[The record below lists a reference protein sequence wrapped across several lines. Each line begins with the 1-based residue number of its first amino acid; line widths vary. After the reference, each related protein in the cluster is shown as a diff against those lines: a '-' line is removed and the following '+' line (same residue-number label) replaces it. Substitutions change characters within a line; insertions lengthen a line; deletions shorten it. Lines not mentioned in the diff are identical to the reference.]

1 VADEFIT
8 DGIEL
13 RPDEGPDEPVDE
25 GESGTAQEAPGR
37 AADLPE
43 RTIVV
48 GLVWARARRHQV
60 EEHLEELERLV
71 DTAGG
76 EVVERLVQERDAPDP
91 ATMVGSGFAERLAQR
106 CEELRIRSV
115 VFDEDLSASQARNLD
130 KLLPDDVKVL
140 DRAAVILDIFAQR
153 ARTREAQTQVELAQL
168 SYLLPRLTRRWQHL
182 SRQAGGIGTRGVG
195 ETQLEI
201 DRRLIGKRIALLKR
215 KLVVIERDRRQRR
228 RRRLEHP
235 TAALVGYT
243 NAGKSSLFRGLTHI
257 ETFVEDRLFAT
268 LDPRSRRVQLGQ
280 ELMAVLTDTVG
291 FIRKLPH
298 DLVAP
303 FRSTL
308 EEAVEA
314 DVVLHVL
321 DASHPGWLTHLEVG
335 DEVLKGLGVA
345 PERVLVVLNKIDRLG
360 GDRLPQVP
368 GGRRSVAVSA
378 RTGEGLGSLRLA
390 VRELMLEADDVIVLR
405 VPLDETEAV
414 SRAVALPHQL
424 ARTFEGGMLQVAAR
438 IEPARLDELA
448 LVGWRVSAWLEPECD
463 GHVPDHELDGP
474 REG

>member
-1 VADEFIT
+1 MTDMVQMMDATDSPPQGAGEVIAETPAEPPVRVAAAT
-8 DGIEL
+8 AG
-13 RPDEGPDEPVDE
+13 
-25 GESGTAQEAPGR
+25 SGTSVDR
-37 AADLPE
+37 PE

-76 EVVERLVQERDAPDP
+76 VVVERLIQERDAPDP
-91 ATMVGSGFAERLAQR
+91 ATLVGSGFAERLAG
-106 CEELRIRSV
+106 CCSELGIRSV

-130 KLLPDDVKVL
+130 RVLPNDVKVL

-201 DRRLIGKRIALLKR
+201 DRRLIGKRIAQLKR
-215 KLVVIERDRRQRR
+215 KLELIERDRRQRR
-228 RRRLEHP
+228 RRRLEQP

-243 NAGKSSLFRGLTHI
+243 NAGKSSLFRALTHT
-257 ETFVEDRLFAT
+257 EAFVEDRLFAT

-321 DASHPGWLTHLEVG
+321 DGSHPGWLTHLEVG
-335 DEVLKGLGVA
+335 DEVLAGLGVS
-345 PERVLVVLNKIDRLG
+345 PERVLVVLNKIDLLDA
-360 GDRLPQVP
+360 DRLPQVP
-368 GGRRSVAVSA
+368 GGRASVAVSA
-378 RTGEGLGSLRLA
+378 RTGDGLDMLRGA
-390 VRELMLEADDVIVLR
+390 VRELMLAAPDVLVLR
-405 VPLDETEAV
+405 VPLAETGAV

-424 ARTFEGGMLQVAAR
+424 ARSFSGGVLQVAAR
-438 IEPARLDELA
+438 VEPARLGELA
-448 LVGWRVSAWLEPECD
+448 LDGWRVPRWQEPQPES
-463 GHVPDHELDGP
+463 
-474 REG
+474 